1 MANEA
6 TILDM
11 DKEREIKWTF
21 GAMKVFEKRAKEV
34 LKRLGTKDANGRLFA
49 DSPAD
54 MRALLAFLPISDV
67 LEAAVGAATGL
78 SALEGKDGSLSE
90 AAQAIDAYLVRGG
103 DIESLHHA
111 IWKAFFVVKDP
122 SALPVWEAEI
132 AREKEKRQ
140 IEQEKKDAEIRIKR
154 AELREKL
161 LKANAAETAA
171 KIASGQTP
179 TESAT
184 QS

>member
-6 TILDM
+6 IILDM

-21 GAMKVFEKRAKEV
+21 GAMKVFEKRAKEI

-54 MRALLAFLPISDV
+54 MRALLAFLPISDI
-67 LEAAVGAATGL
+67 LEAAVGATAGI
-78 SALEGKDGSLSE
+78 SALEGKDGGPSE
-90 AAQAIDAYLVRGG
+90 AAQAIDAYLDRGG

-111 IWKAFFVVKDP
+111 LWKAFFTVKDP
-122 SALPVWEAEI
+122 SALPVWEAEM
-132 AREKEKRQ
+132 ARGKEKLQ
-140 IEQEKKDAEIRIKR
+140 IKQAKKDADMRILKAQLQER
-154 AELREKL
+154 QI
-161 LKANAAETAA
+161 KANASETAA
-171 KIASGQTP
+171 QIASGKMP
-179 TESAT
+179 TESPT

>member
-6 TILDM
+6 IILDM
-11 DKEREIKWTF
+11 DESREIKWTF

-54 MRALLAFLPISDV
+54 TRALLAFLPISDI
-67 LEAAVGAATGL
+67 LEAAVGATAGL
-78 SALEGKDGSLSE
+78 SALEGKDGGPSE
-90 AAQAIDAYLVRGG
+90 AAQAIDAYLGRGG

-111 IWKAFFVVKDP
+111 LWKAFFTVKDP
-122 SALPVWEAEI
+122 SALPIWEAEI

-140 IEQEKKDAEIRIKR
+140 IEQEKKEADMRILKAQLQDR
-154 AELREKL
+154 QI
-161 LKANAAETAA
+161 KANAAETAA
-171 KIASGQTP
+171 QIASGQTP
-179 TESAT
+179 TESPT

>member
-6 TILDM
+6 IILDM

-34 LKRLGTKDANGRLFA
+34 LKRLGTKDTNGRLFA

-54 MRALLAFLPISDV
+54 MRALLAFLPISEV
-67 LEAAVGAATGL
+67 LEAAVGAVTGL
-78 SALEGKDGSLSE
+78 STLDEKDGSPSE
-90 AAQAIDAYLVRGG
+90 AAQAIDAYLGRGG

-111 IWKAFFVVKDP
+111 IWKAFFVVKNP
-122 SALPVWEAEI
+122 SALPIWEAEI
-132 AREKEKRQ
+132 DREKERRQ
-140 IEQEKKDAEIRIKR
+140 IEQEKKDADMRILK
-154 AELREKL
+154 AQLQEKL
-161 LKANAAETAA
+161 LKANATETAA
-171 KIASGQTP
+171 QIASGKMP
-179 TESAT
+179 TESPT

>member
-90 AAQAIDAYLVRGG
+90 AAQAIDAYLGRGG

-140 IEQEKKDAEIRIKR
+140 IEQEKKDAEMRIKR

-171 KIASGQTP
+171 LIASGQTP
-179 TESAT
+179 TESPT

>member
-6 TILDM
+6 IILDM

-34 LKRLGTKDANGRLFA
+34 LKRLGTKDVNGRLFA

-54 MRALLAFLPISDV
+54 MRALLAFLPISDI
-67 LEAAVGAATGL
+67 LEAAVGAVTGL
-78 SALEGKDGSLSE
+78 SALEGKDGSPSE
-90 AAQAIDAYLVRGG
+90 AAQAIDAYLGHGG

-132 AREKEKRQ
+132 VRGREKQQ
-140 IEQEKKDAEIRIKR
+140 IEQEKKDADMRILK
-154 AELREKL
+154 AQLKEKL
-161 LKANAAETAA
+161 LEANAAETAA
-171 KIASGQTP
+171 QIASGKMP
-179 TESAT
+179 TESPT